1 MEFSSNAFYNIK
13 TEGGMGGW
21 PVASTPPHTD
31 KTKVNPFMQWAV
43 INSIQGFY
51 FTGPQQQG
59 SGAGPSPPSDL
70 PGRNSR
76 MMNTSRYLSS
86 VETSKQSK
94 QILLKA
100 VSDFKYVEYR
110 FYFLF
115 VPSLFRF
122 SFCFV
127 HTFLF
132 IILFYLP
139 EHGPSRSGLLTPLV
153 SGGSESSTPG
163 PAPTSK
169 EDGQARPVTVTATG
183 DSSRQ
188 VQTMAPAHYNHT
200 TLHPM
205 LPVDPSHHHHQQQ
218 QQPPQHHQQH
228 QHQQPQQQAGEIGNQ
243 GNLPANHGPTNDTAF
258 PGGHHRQGYSLPP
271 GSQGTTGMV
280 QQHGSN
286 NIKSHLPPD
295 KAATLSETLT
305 KNKLYT
311 EENGQ
316 VWTEMVVLWVSK

>member
-76 MMNTSRYLSS
+76 MMNTDTVCGNNPNS
-86 VETSKQSK
+86 SK

-100 VSDFKYVEYR
+100 VSDFKYVESR

-115 VPSLFRF
+115 VPSLFCF

-127 HTFLF
+127 HIFVHHF
-132 IILFYLP
+132 ILFN
-139 EHGPSRSGLLTPLV
+139 R
-153 SGGSESSTPG
+153 
-163 PAPTSK
+163 
-169 EDGQARPVTVTATG
+169 ARP
-183 DSSRQ
+183 
-188 VQTMAPAHYNHT
+188 P
-200 TLHPM
+200 
-205 LPVDPSHHHHQQQ
+205 
-218 QQPPQHHQQH
+218 
-228 QHQQPQQQAGEIGNQ
+228 
-243 GNLPANHGPTNDTAF
+243 
-258 PGGHHRQGYSLPP
+258 
-271 GSQGTTGMV
+271 
-280 QQHGSN
+280 
-286 NIKSHLPPD
+286 
-295 KAATLSETLT
+295 
-305 KNKLYT
+305 
-311 EENGQ
+311 
-316 VWTEMVVLWVSK
+316 